1 MSTSGFILYGL
12 CLSMESGIQGKFLG
26 QEKKKRPQ
34 NPKLFSRISAKSRSI
49 MPGKFILNVANVERE
64 LKIQMSFVTVTKLKN
79 GLLYV
84 LLI

>member
-1 MSTSGFILYGL
+1 
-12 CLSMESGIQGKFLG
+12 
-26 QEKKKRPQ
+26 
-34 NPKLFSRISAKSRSI
+34 

-64 LKIQMSFVTVTKLKN
+64 LKIQMSFVTVTKFKN